1 MKQML
6 SKKKWLVVT
15 FLIVLSYFFV
25 PVTAKASGLVEF
37 NQNSQYLYSTYDLGN
52 YDLDFYV
59 DSSWSWLPWNWMD
72 AIGRQVMY
80 GLYCLTNTI
89 WYLSRLISS
98 ATGAVVAEAY
108 RFDLINEVADSIGSN
123 MQYLAGVSTSG
134 ISNDGFYAGFLPWVF
149 LVLGVYVTYKG
160 LFKRQFTA
168 ALGAVVK
175 TVVIFLFSAALI
187 VYAPTCIRDVNE
199 FSTDIST
206 AALNL
211 GMGVVMPGAEHG
223 DGDSVDLIRDNL
235 FSIQVYQPWLL
246 MEWGTT
252 DTGAIGSDRVS
263 AVLTVSPDGNYG
275 TDRETAVKNEVE
287 TYGNMRMSV
296 LKVVA
301 RFGEVIFIFIINLVI
316 SAFVMLLSGM
326 LVLTQILFIVYVMFL
341 SISFV
346 LAMFPG
352 CESLLRKSLLKVFN
366 MLMLRVGYTLLI
378 TVAFTISTVIY
389 GLSGGHAFVTI
400 GFLQIVVFV
409 GIFFAKRDILG
420 MVSVPED
427 GGTRRVGSLLG
438 GALIYRGLRQ
448 GSRRLN
454 RALPLPV
461 RTAGGT
467 VEKMTQKP
475 RKVVRD
481 KVSSAKERTDG
492 AIDRKLDGLKG
503 TDKETVER
511 KHRAAEAARRHQER
525 DYTMSDY
532 MPREI
537 GAKFHGRSGAG
548 DKVTS
553 LNVYDRYMDRRKQ
566 KPYRLSRNTP
576 GVKEV
581 DYTSGTWKVASD
593 KHVRPNL
600 WADMPDKEKADKKYR
615 RRRFDN
621 KAADAFAWDAPGA
634 DLKEVSRSVSR
645 TQDRRMKHFSFDRK
659 NGTALDKNKVVQGVR
674 EQRLRRSSGE
684 RSVEPEVAEADS
696 NGKVRENRV
705 LPAVNMQ
712 HEHPERQNV
721 SQKEYVE
728 KKTVPQQKEDAD
740 LHRRKT
746 RNYKKSE
753 SQMEGVREKRKR

>member
-123 MQYLAGVSTSG
+123 MQHLAGVSTSG
-134 ISNDGFYAGFLPWVF
+134 ISSDGFYAGFLPWVV

-168 ALGAVVK
+168 AMGAAVK

-301 RFGEVIFIFIINLVI
+301 RFGEVIFIINLVI

-341 SISFV
+341 SVSFV

-352 CESLLRKSLLKVFN
+352 CESLLRKSLIKVFN

-481 KVSSAKERTDG
+481 KVSIAKERTDG

-511 KHRAAEAARRHQER
+511 KQRAAEAVRRHQER

-566 KPYRLSRNTP
+566 KPYRVSHNTP
-576 GVKEV
+576 GVKKA
-581 DYTSGTWKVASD
+581 DYTSNAWKVAED

-615 RRRFDN
+615 RRQFDN

-634 DLKEVSRSVSR
+634 DLKDASRSVSGSK
-645 TQDRRMKHFSFDRK
+645 DRRMNHFSFDRK
-659 NGTALDKNKVVQGVR
+659 NGTASDKNKVLQGVR
-674 EQRLRRSSGE
+674 EQRLRRASGE
-684 RSVEPEVAEADS
+684 RSVKPEAAGADS
-696 NGKVRENRV
+696 DGKDRENRV

-728 KKTVPQQKEDAD
+728 KKIVPQQKEDVD

-746 RNYKKSE
+746 RNYKKPE
-753 SQMEGVREKRKR
+753 SQMEGVREKKKR

>member
-80 GLYCLTNTI
+80 GLYCMTNTI
-89 WYLSRLISS
+89 WFISRLFSS
-98 ATGAVVAEAY
+98 ATGAIVAEAY

-134 ISNDGFYAGFLPWVF
+134 ISSDGFFAGFLPWVI
-149 LVLGVYVTYKG
+149 LALGVYVTYKG

-211 GMGVVMPGAEHG
+211 GMRVVMPGAEYG
-223 DGDSVDLIRDNL
+223 EGDSVDLIRDNL

-252 DTGAIGSDRVS
+252 DTGAIGSDRVN
-263 AVLTVSPDGNYG
+263 ALLTVSPDGNYG
-275 TDRETAVKNEVE
+275 TDREVVVKNEVE

-296 LKVVA
+296 LKVVVRLA
-301 RFGEVIFIFIINLVI
+301 EASLIFLINLVI
-316 SAFVMLLSGM
+316 SAFVVLLSGL
-326 LVLTQILFIVYVMFL
+326 LVVTQILFVVYVMFL

-352 CESLLRKSLLKVFN
+352 CEGLLRKSLIKVFN
-366 MLMLRVGYTLLI
+366 IMMLRAGYTLLI

-389 GLSGGHAFVTI
+389 GLSGSHAFVTI

-409 GIFFAKRDILG
+409 GIFLDRKNILG
-420 MVSVPED
+420 MMSVPED
-427 GGTRRVGSLLG
+427 GGARRVGSLLG

-454 RALPLPV
+454 RSS
-461 RTAGGT
+461 GGT
-467 VEKMTQKP
+467 VGKMTQKP
-475 RKVVRD
+475 RKVVRE
-481 KVSSAKERTDG
+481 KANSVKERAGG
-492 AIDRKLDGLKG
+492 AIDRNLDGLKG
-503 TDKETVER
+503 TDKETVDR
-511 KHRAAEAARRHQER
+511 KRREAEAVRRHQER

-532 MPREI
+532 MPRET
-537 GAKFHGRSGAG
+537 GAEFHGRSGTG

-553 LNVYDRYMDRRKQ
+553 LSVYDRYMDHRKQ
-566 KPYRLSRNTP
+566 KPYRLSRNMP

-581 DYTSGTWKVASD
+581 DYTSDAWKVAAD

-600 WADMPDKEKADKKYR
+600 WADMPDKEKVDKKYR

-621 KAADAFAWDAPGA
+621 KAADAFTWDAPGA
-634 DLKEVSRSVSR
+634 DLKDASRPVPR
-645 TQDRRMKHFSFDRK
+645 TQDRRMKHVSFDGK
-659 NGTALDKNKVVQGVR
+659 NGTALDKNKAVQGVR
-674 EQRLRRSSGE
+674 EQRLRRSSSE
-684 RSVEPEVAEADS
+684 RSVALEAAGADS
-696 NGKVRENRV
+696 NGKDRENRV
-705 LPAVNMQ
+705 LPAVNIQ
-712 HEHPERQNV
+712 HEHPER
-721 SQKEYVE
+721 
-728 KKTVPQQKEDAD
+728 
-740 LHRRKT
+740 
-746 RNYKKSE
+746 
-753 SQMEGVREKRKR
+753 

>member
-6 SKKKWLVVT
+6 SKKKWLAVA

-80 GLYCLTNTI
+80 GLYCMTNTI
-89 WYLSRLISS
+89 WFISRLFSS
-98 ATGAVVAEAY
+98 ATGAIVAEAY

-134 ISNDGFYAGFLPWVF
+134 ISSDGFFAGFLPWVI
-149 LVLGVYVTYKG
+149 LALGVYVTYKG

-211 GMGVVMPGAEHG
+211 GMRVVMPGAEYG
-223 DGDSVDLIRDNL
+223 EGDSVDLIRDNL

-252 DTGAIGSDRVS
+252 DTGAIGSDRVN
-263 AVLTVSPDGNYG
+263 ALLAVSPDGNYG
-275 TDRETAVKNEVE
+275 TDREAVVKNEVE

-296 LKVVA
+296 LKVVVRLA
-301 RFGEVIFIFIINLVI
+301 EASLIFLINLVI
-316 SAFVMLLSGM
+316 SAFVVLLSGL
-326 LVLTQILFIVYVMFL
+326 LVVTQILFVVYVMFL

-352 CESLLRKSLLKVFN
+352 CEGLLRKSLIKVFN
-366 MLMLRVGYTLLI
+366 IMMLRAGYTLLI

-389 GLSGGHAFVTI
+389 GLSGSHAFVTI

-409 GIFFAKRDILG
+409 GIFLDRRNILG
-420 MVSVPED
+420 MMSVPED
-427 GGTRRVGSLLG
+427 GGARRVGSLLG

-454 RALPLPV
+454 RVLPLPV

-467 VEKMTQKP
+467 VEKMTQKS

-481 KVSSAKERTDG
+481 KASSVKERTDG

-511 KHRAAEAARRHQER
+511 KHRAAEAVRRHQER

-532 MPREI
+532 MPRET
-537 GAKFHGRSGAG
+537 GAKFHGRSGTG

-553 LNVYDRYMDRRKQ
+553 LSVYDRYMDHRKQ

-581 DYTSGTWKVASD
+581 DYTSDAWKVAAD

-600 WADMPDKEKADKKYR
+600 WADMPDKEKVDKKYR

-621 KAADAFAWDAPGA
+621 KAADAFTWDAPGA
-634 DLKEVSRSVSR
+634 DLKDVSHPVPR
-645 TQDRRMKHFSFDRK
+645 TQDRRMKHVSFDGK
-659 NGTALDKNKVVQGVR
+659 NGTVLDKNKALQGVR
-674 EQRLRRSSGE
+674 EQRLRRSSSE
-684 RSVEPEVAEADS
+684 RSVASEAAGADS
-696 NGKVRENRV
+696 NGKDRENRV
-705 LPAVNMQ
+705 LPAVNIQ

-728 KKTVPQQKEDAD
+728 KKIVPQQKEDVD

-753 SQMEGVREKRKR
+753 SQMEGAREKKKR

>member
-15 FLIVLSYFFV
+15 FLIVLSFFFV

-80 GLYCLTNTI
+80 GLYCMTNTI
-89 WYLSRLISS
+89 WFISRLFSS
-98 ATGAVVAEAY
+98 ATGAIVAEAY

-134 ISNDGFYAGFLPWVF
+134 ISSDGFFAGFLPWVI
-149 LVLGVYVTYKG
+149 LALGVYVTYKG

-211 GMGVVMPGAEHG
+211 GMRVVMPGAEYG
-223 DGDSVDLIRDNL
+223 EGDSVDLIRDNL

-252 DTGAIGSDRVS
+252 DTGAIGSDRVN
-263 AVLTVSPDGNYG
+263 ALLTVSPDGNYG
-275 TDRETAVKNEVE
+275 TDREVVVKNEVE

-296 LKVVA
+296 LKVVVRLA
-301 RFGEVIFIFIINLVI
+301 EASLIFLINLVI
-316 SAFVMLLSGM
+316 SAFVVLLSGL
-326 LVLTQILFIVYVMFL
+326 LVVTQILFVVYVMFL

-352 CESLLRKSLLKVFN
+352 CEGLLRKSLIKVFN
-366 MLMLRVGYTLLI
+366 IMMLRAGYTLLI

-389 GLSGGHAFVTI
+389 GLSGSHAFVTI

-409 GIFFAKRDILG
+409 GIFLDRKNILG
-420 MVSVPED
+420 MMSVPED
-427 GGTRRVGSLLG
+427 GGARRVGSLLG

-461 RTAGGT
+461 KTAGGA

-475 RKVVRD
+475 RKVVRE
-481 KVSSAKERTDG
+481 KASNVKEG
-492 AIDRKLDGLKG
+492 AGGVIDRKLDGLKG
-503 TDKETVER
+503 TDKETVDR
-511 KHRAAEAARRHQER
+511 KRREAEAVRRHQER
-525 DYTMSDY
+525 DYMMSDY
-532 MPREI
+532 MPWET
-537 GAKFHGRSGAG
+537 GAEFHGRSGTG
-548 DKVTS
+548 GKVTALS
-553 LNVYDRYMDRRKQ
+553 VYDRYMDRRKQ

-576 GVKEV
+576 GVKKA
-581 DYTSGTWKVASD
+581 DYTSDAWKVAED

-600 WADMPDKEKADKKYR
+600 WAEVPDKEKADKKYR

-621 KAADAFAWDAPGA
+621 KAADVFAWDAPGA
-634 DLKEVSRSVSR
+634 DLKDASHSVPR
-645 TQDRRMKHFSFDRK
+645 TQDRRMKHFSFEKRT
-659 NGTALDKNKVVQGVR
+659 GAALDKNKAVQGVR
-674 EQRLRRSSGE
+674 EQRLRRSSSE
-684 RSVEPEVAEADS
+684 RSVALEAAGADS
-696 NGKVRENRV
+696 NGKDRENRV
-705 LPAVNMQ
+705 LPAVNIQ

-728 KKTVPQQKEDAD
+728 KKIVPQQKEDVD

-753 SQMEGVREKRKR
+753 SQMEGVREKKKR

>member
-6 SKKKWLVVT
+6 NKKKWLVVT

-37 NQNSQYLYSTYDLGN
+37 NQNSQYLYSTYDLEN

-123 MQYLAGVSTSG
+123 MQHLAGVSTSG
-134 ISNDGFYAGFLPWVF
+134 ISSDGFYAGFLPWVV
-149 LVLGVYVTYKG
+149 LALGVYVTYKG

-168 ALGAVVK
+168 ALVK

-326 LVLTQILFIVYVMFL
+326 FVLTQILFIVYVMFL

-352 CESLLRKSLLKVFN
+352 CESLLRKSLIKVFN

-461 RTAGGT
+461 KTAGGT
-467 VEKMTQKP
+467 VEKMAQKP

-481 KVSSAKERTDG
+481 KASSVKERTDG

-511 KHRAAEAARRHQER
+511 KQRAAEAVRRHQER

-566 KPYRLSRNTP
+566 KPYRVSRNTP
-576 GVKEV
+576 GVKKA
-581 DYTSGTWKVASD
+581 DYTSNAWKVAED

-615 RRRFDN
+615 RRQFDN

-634 DLKEVSRSVSR
+634 DLKDASRSVSGSK
-645 TQDRRMKHFSFDRK
+645 DRRMNHFSFDRK
-659 NGTALDKNKVVQGVR
+659 NGTASDKNKVLQGVR
-674 EQRLRRSSGE
+674 EQRLRRASGE
-684 RSVEPEVAEADS
+684 RSVKPEAAGADS
-696 NGKVRENRV
+696 DGKDRENRV

-728 KKTVPQQKEDAD
+728 KKIVPQQKEDVD

-746 RNYKKSE
+746 RNYKKPE
-753 SQMEGVREKRKR
+753 SQMEGVREKKKR

>member
-6 SKKKWLVVT
+6 NKKKWLVVT

-37 NQNSQYLYSTYDLGN
+37 NQNSQYLYSTYDLEN

-123 MQYLAGVSTSG
+123 MQHLAGVSTSG
-134 ISNDGFYAGFLPWVF
+134 ISSDGFYAGFLPWVV
-149 LVLGVYVTYKG
+149 LALGVYVTYKG

-316 SAFVMLLSGM
+316 SAFAMLLSGM

-352 CESLLRKSLLKVFN
+352 CESLLRKSLIKVFN

-461 RTAGGT
+461 KTAGGT
-467 VEKMTQKP
+467 VEKMAQKP

-481 KVSSAKERTDG
+481 KASSVKERTDG

-511 KHRAAEAARRHQER
+511 KQRAAEAVRRHQER

-537 GAKFHGRSGAG
+537 GAKFHGRSG

-566 KPYRLSRNTP
+566 KPYRVSRNTP
-576 GVKEV
+576 GVKKA
-581 DYTSGTWKVASD
+581 DYTSNAWKVAED

-615 RRRFDN
+615 RRQFDN

-634 DLKEVSRSVSR
+634 DLKDASRSVSGSK
-645 TQDRRMKHFSFDRK
+645 DRRMNHFSFDRK
-659 NGTALDKNKVVQGVR
+659 NGTASDKNKVLQGVR
-674 EQRLRRSSGE
+674 EQRLRRASCE
-684 RSVEPEVAEADS
+684 RSVKPEAAGADS
-696 NGKVRENRV
+696 DGKDRENRV
-705 LPAVNMQ
+705 LPTVNMQ

-728 KKTVPQQKEDAD
+728 KKIVPQQKEDVD

-746 RNYKKSE
+746 RNYKKPE
-753 SQMEGVREKRKR
+753 SQMEDVREKKKR